1 MNMIKK
7 AVGLLSGGLDSTL
20 ALKLILEQGIGV
32 EVLNFTTVFCTCN
45 SRGCCIEA
53 KRVSDE
59 FGISYKII
67 NNTDD
72 FLKVVQKPKHG
83 YGSGMNPCIDCR
95 ILMFKKA
102 KSYMEKTGASF
113 LITGEVL
120 GERPMSQRLD
130 AMMLIEKESGLEG
143 LILRPLSAKLLKP
156 TIPEKLGLVDR
167 NKLLPIQGR
176 SRKPQIELA
185 KDLGINDYPCPSG
198 GCLLTDKGFSERLR
212 DLFKHS
218 PDFTLN
224 DVRLLKVGRHFR
236 LSKDTKLI
244 VGRDKVENEQILN
257 LAQEGDMLFQAQ
269 DTLGALALARKG
281 RLLDGRFL
289 TAAGIAAR
297 YSQEKDRQEVSINY
311 RMFPETAYKTV
322 SIRSVLQDIVDSL
335 RI

>member
-1 MNMIKK
+1 MTKK
-7 AVGLLSGGLDSTL
+7 AVALLSGGLDSTL
-20 ALKLILEQGIGV
+20 AVRLVIDQGIEM
-32 EVLNFTTVFCTCN
+32 EVINFTTLFCTCN

-53 KRVSDE
+53 KRVCEE
-59 FGISYKII
+59 FGIPYKLI

-72 FLKVVQKPKHG
+72 FLKIVQRPQYG

-102 KSYMEKTGASF
+102 KSYMEELGASF

-156 TIPEKLGLVDR
+156 TVPEKMGIVDR
-167 NKLLPIQGR
+167 NRLLGIQGR

-185 KDLGINDYPCPSG
+185 KGLGVNDYPCPSG
-198 GCLLTDKGFSERLR
+198 GCLLTDKGFAQRMR
-212 DLFKHS
+212 DLFKYS
-218 PDFTLN
+218 ADFTLN
-224 DVRLLKVGRHFR
+224 DVHLLKIGRHFR

-244 VGRDKVENEQILN
+244 VGRDEGENKKILN
-257 LAQEGDMLFQAQ
+257 LAREGDILFQVY
-269 DTLGALALARKG
+269 DGLGALALARGK
-281 RLLDGRFL
+281 LLDGQFL
-289 TAAGIAAR
+289 TAAGISGR
-297 YSQEKDRQEVSINY
+297 YSKAKDGLNVTVNY
-311 RMFPETAYKTV
+311 RIFPKIYEK
-322 SIRSVLQDIVDSL
+322 SVTIKPLAQDVIDSL